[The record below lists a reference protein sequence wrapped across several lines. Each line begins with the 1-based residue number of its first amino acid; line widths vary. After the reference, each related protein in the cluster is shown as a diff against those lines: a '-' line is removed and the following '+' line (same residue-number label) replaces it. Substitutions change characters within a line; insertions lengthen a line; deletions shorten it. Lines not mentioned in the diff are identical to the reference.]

1 MKMYKPEHPGE
12 ILKELYLKPLNISIT
27 ETAKALGVTRNT
39 LSELINGHSGISTE
53 MALRLS
59 KTFNT
64 SPELWLNMQQNFNLS
79 KAKKKVKLS
88 KVKVLV

>member
-1 MKMYKPEHPGE
+1 MKMHNPEHPGE
-12 ILKELYLKPLNISIT
+12 ILKELYIKPLNITIT
-27 ETAKALGVTRNT
+27 EAAKALGVTRNT

-64 SPELWLNMQQNFNLS
+64 TPELWLNMQQNFNLS
-79 KAKKKVKLS
+79 KARKKVRLS
-88 KVKVLV
+88 RVKVLV

>member
-1 MKMYKPEHPGE
+1 MKMHKPEHPGTV
-12 ILKELYLKPLNISIT
+12 LKELYLKTLNISIT

-39 LSELINGHSGISTE
+39 LSELVNGHSGISTT

-64 SPELWLNMQQNFNLS
+64 TPDLWLNMQQNFNLS
-79 KAKKKVKLS
+79 RAKKKVKLS
-88 KVKVLV
+88 RVKVLV